1 MQGWLRVNPVS
12 THLSKEANEPQ
23 GKLLPYGVN
32 RFVEL
37 TPLAAALWRRLDKLL
52 SIGKQVRALPSV
64 TIDLM
69 LTRTEDNHDFFRD
82 VTLAFYRQAHSRHPK
97 FPLISRVKYGL
108 AVCRLAQHEKSYFD
122 RLEPTGKRNIRKA
135 IRLGY
140 RFAPISYNHHLPDI
154 DHIHQS
160 TRVRQG
166 RAMDEHLLRNA
177 MPHANPASRNK
188 YHDYPYFGVFRGDR
202 LVAYAG
208 CLVAGQLCSI
218 EHIYGHAQFQQNGI
232 VPLLLS
238 STADYLQAHYP
249 HVSYY
254 TYGTY
259 YGATPSMQ
267 RFKRKF
273 LFEPCRVNWR
283 LGR

>member
-1 MQGWLRVNPVS
+1 MNHVS
-12 THLSKEANEPQ
+12 THLSKEDDEPQ
-23 GKLLPYGVN
+23 GGSLPYGVN

-37 TPLAAALWRRLDKLL
+37 TPMTVSFWKRLNRLL
-52 SIGKQVRALPSV
+52 SLSKEVRSLPQV

-69 LTRTEDNHDFFRD
+69 LKRTKSNHAFFRD
-82 VTLAFYRQAHSRHPK
+82 VTLEFYRQAHSPHPK
-97 FPLISRVKYGL
+97 FPLIKRVKYGL
-108 AVCRLAQHEKSYFD
+108 AVCHLKHQDKSYFD
-122 RLEPTGKRNIRKA
+122 RLEPTGRRNIRKA
-135 IRLGY
+135 IRMGY
-140 RFAPISYNHHLPDI
+140 RFAPINYNHYLADI

-177 MPHANPASRNK
+177 VAISNPPTRDNC
-188 YHDYPYFGVFRGDR
+188 HDYPYFGIFKDDR

-218 EHIYGHAQFQQNGI
+218 EHIYGHAQFQQDGI

-238 STADYLQAHYP
+238 NMADHLSAHYP
-249 HVSYY
+249 HVHYY

-259 YGATPSMQ
+259 YGATPTMQ

-273 LFEPCRVNWR
+273 LFEPSRVNWH
-283 LGR
+283 LGS